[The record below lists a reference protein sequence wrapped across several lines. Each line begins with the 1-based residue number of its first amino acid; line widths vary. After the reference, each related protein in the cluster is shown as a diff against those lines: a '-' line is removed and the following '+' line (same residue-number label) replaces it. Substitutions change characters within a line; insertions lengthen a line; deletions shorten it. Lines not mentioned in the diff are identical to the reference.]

1 VSARRV
7 TGLLE
12 LAQFGGGR
20 ISILIRKLCDV
31 TMEHRPLTTSETAA
45 GMEACNHMRDCHAGS
60 ALVIG
65 DHTRSYQVPITFTSF

>member
-1 VSARRV
+1 
-7 TGLLE
+7 
-12 LAQFGGGR
+12 
-20 ISILIRKLCDV
+20 
-31 TMEHRPLTTSETAA
+31 MEHRPLTTSETAA